1 MHVVRRDNVWL
12 PLVEYDDLVV
22 LLSRAGQVVQVDPLL
37 SVRPGL
43 QVHSQNQSVPVIQ
56 EIVRRRIVRHHSYG
70 WVRGQDLKVVAR
82 LNTDD
87 GLISL
92 TDKADSLL

>member
-1 MHVVRRDNVWL
+1 MHVVRRDDVWL

-43 QVHSQNQSVPVIQ
+43 QVHGQNQSVPVIQ

-70 WVRGQDLKVVAR
+70 GVRGQDLKVVAR

>member
-1 MHVVRRDNVWL
+1 MHVVRRDDVWL

-43 QVHSQNQSVPVIQ
+43 QVHGQNQSVPVIQ
-56 EIVRRRIVRHHSYG
+56 EIVRRRIVRHHSYCG
-70 WVRGQDLKVVAR
+70 VRGQDLKVVAR